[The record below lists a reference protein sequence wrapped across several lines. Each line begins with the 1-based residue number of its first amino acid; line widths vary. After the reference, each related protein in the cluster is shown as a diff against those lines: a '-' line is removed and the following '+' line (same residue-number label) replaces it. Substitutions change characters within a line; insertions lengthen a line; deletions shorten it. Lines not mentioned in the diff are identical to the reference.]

1 MVVQPSLSFK
11 APKEKI
17 ATKRLP
23 SLLISSMRDGY
34 EHITG
39 VPSGIIN
46 GKEVS
51 NYDFKDYKNTVDSP
65 LL

>member
-1 MVVQPSLSFK
+1 M
-11 APKEKI
+11 
-17 ATKRLP
+17 T
-23 SLLISSMRDGY
+23 DGY

-51 NYDFKDYKNTVDSP
+51 NYDFKDYKTQLIP